1 MDGGLFNRQRPT
13 DRRAPVPS
21 RGESTTTR
29 AVTDE
34 SHTTSEPH
42 RSATV
47 SHRQPKKQKSANKLL
62 LTIVIGAVIAVLGL
76 ATWLLA
82 SMNSAASAPGVDA
95 NKYQAV
101 FLNNGQVYFGK
112 LSKLNGEYLQ
122 LKDIYYLQT
131 QTSTESDADNPQQTT
146 SDSSNVQLI
155 KLGNEVHGPEDEMI
169 ISRDQ
174 VLFFENLKS
183 DGKVAQTIAGSKK

>member
-62 LTIVIGAVIAVLGL
+62 LTLVIGAVIAVVGL

-112 LSKLNGEYLQ
+112 LVQVNGQYLKLTKVFYIQ
-122 LKDIYYLQT
+122 DST
-131 QTSTESDADNPQQTT
+131 TDATSTEKSDEQTT
-146 SDSSNVQLI
+146 TGDKKLI
-155 KLGNEVHGPEDEMI
+155 KLGKEVHGPEDAMI
-169 ISRDQ
+169 INRDQ
-174 VLFFENLKS
+174 VTMYENLKS
-183 DGKVAQTIAGSKK
+183 DSEVTKLITQYKE

>member
-29 AVTDE
+29 AVPDE

-47 SHRQPKKQKSANKLL
+47 SHRQPKKQKSANKLIF
-62 LTIVIGAVIAVLGL
+62 TIVIGAVIAVLGL
-76 ATWLLA
+76 AIWLLT

-112 LSKLNGEYLQ
+112 LVQVNNQYLKLTKVFYIQDSTADTASKEKNDE
-122 LKDIYYLQT
+122 
-131 QTSTESDADNPQQTT
+131 QTT
-146 SDSSNVQLI
+146 SSNKQLI
-155 KLGNEVHGPEDEMI
+155 KLGKEVHGPEDAMI
-169 ISRDQ
+169 INRDQ
-174 VLFFENLKS
+174 VTMYENLKS
-183 DGKVAQTIAGSKK
+183 DSEVVKLIEQYK

>member
-29 AVTDE
+29 ALPDE

-62 LTIVIGAVIAVLGL
+62 LTIVIGAVIAALGL

-112 LSKLNGEYLQ
+112 LAQVNGQYLKLTKVFYIQ
-122 LKDIYYLQT
+122 DST
-131 QTSTESDADNPQQTT
+131 TDATSTEKSDEQTT
-146 SDSSNVQLI
+146 TGDKKLI
-155 KLGNEVHGPEDEMI
+155 KLGKEVHGPEDAMI
-169 ISRDQ
+169 INRDQ
-174 VLFFENLKS
+174 VTMYENLKTDS
-183 DGKVAQTIAGSKK
+183 EVVKLITQYKE

>member
-29 AVTDE
+29 AVPDE

-47 SHRQPKKQKSANKLL
+47 SHRQPKKQKSENKLL

-76 ATWLLA
+76 ATWLLT

-112 LSKLNGEYLQ
+112 LVQVNDQYLKLTKVFYIQ
-122 LKDIYYLQT
+122 DST
-131 QTSTESDADNPQQTT
+131 TDATSTEKSDEQTT
-146 SDSSNVQLI
+146 TGDKKLI
-155 KLGNEVHGPEDEMI
+155 KLGKEVHGPEDAMI
-169 ISRDQ
+169 INRDQ
-174 VLFFENLKS
+174 VTMYENLKS
-183 DGKVAQTIAGSKK
+183 DSEVTKLITQYKE

>member
-47 SHRQPKKQKSANKLL
+47 SHRQPKKQKSVNKLL

-112 LSKLNGEYLQ
+112 LVQVNDQYLKLTKVFYIQ
-122 LKDIYYLQT
+122 DST
-131 QTSTESDADNPQQTT
+131 ADATSTEKSDEQTT
-146 SDSSNVQLI
+146 TGDKKLI
-155 KLGNEVHGPEDEMI
+155 KLGKEVHGPEDAMI
-169 ISRDQ
+169 INRDH
-174 VLFFENLKS
+174 VTMYENLKTDS
-183 DGKVAQTIAGSKK
+183 EVVKLITQYKE

>member
-95 NKYQAV
+95 NKYQAI

-112 LSKLNGEYLQ
+112 LVQVNGQYLKLTKVFYIQ
-122 LKDIYYLQT
+122 DST
-131 QTSTESDADNPQQTT
+131 TDATSTEKSDEQTT
-146 SDSSNVQLI
+146 TGDKKLI
-155 KLGNEVHGPEDEMI
+155 KLGKEVHGPEDAMI
-169 ISRDQ
+169 INRDQ
-174 VLFFENLKS
+174 VTMYENLKTDS
-183 DGKVAQTIAGSKK
+183 EVTKLITQYKE

>member
-29 AVTDE
+29 AVPDE

-95 NKYQAV
+95 NKYQAI
-101 FLNNGQVYFGK
+101 FLNNGQVYFGNLVQVNDQYLK
-112 LSKLNGEYLQ
+112 LTKVFYIQDSTT
-122 LKDIYYLQT
+122 DA
-131 QTSTESDADNPQQTT
+131 TSTEKSDDQTT
-146 SDSSNVQLI
+146 TGDKKLI
-155 KLGNEVHGPEDEMI
+155 KLGKEVHGPEDAMI
-169 ISRDQ
+169 INRDQ
-174 VLFFENLKS
+174 VTMYENLKS
-183 DGKVAQTIAGSKK
+183 DSEVTKLITQYKE

>member
-21 RGESTTTR
+21 RGESAATR

-34 SHTTSEPH
+34 PHTTHESH
-42 RSATV
+42 RSV
-47 SHRQPKKQKSANKLL
+47 STSHHQPKRQKSANRLL
-62 LTIVIGAVIAVLGL
+62 LAIVIGAVIAVLGL

-112 LSKLNGEYLQ
+112 LVQVNDQYLKLTKVFYIQ
-122 LKDIYYLQT
+122 DST
-131 QTSTESDADNPQQTT
+131 TDATSTEKSDDQTT
-146 SDSSNVQLI
+146 TGDKKLI
-155 KLGNEVHGPEDEMI
+155 KLGKEVHGPEDAMI
-169 ISRDQ
+169 INRDQ
-174 VLFFENLKS
+174 VTMYENLKS
-183 DGKVAQTIAGSKK
+183 DSEVTKLITQYKE